1 MRSAVVLG
9 GYGNFGKSIVAA
21 LAADRSHRVVV
32 AGRDFQQARA
42 VADSVGLPAEPVAL
56 DMRATNLA
64 AELRRLDAGVV
75 VHAAGPFQG
84 QDYAVARACIEA
96 RAHYVDLA
104 DARGYVCGIGVLDE
118 AARGGD
124 VLVVSGASSVPA
136 LSSAVVDML
145 GRSSR
150 RSRASSTA
158 LRQGRSRRD
167 SPRWKECWAMSAS
180 PSSNGRAV
188 QWRTAYGWQ
197 DLVRR
202 RYPYPVGARWLGN
215 CDVPDLELFP
225 QRYAP
230 VQKVTFRA
238 GVAMTAS
245 MLTTWGASWL
255 VRAGLMTSLVPYVPR
270 LHSIALAVER
280 FGSKCSGMHVTLQGL
295 DAKSQPIS
303 RTWWLVAGNNHGPQ
317 VPCFPAIALARK
329 LLRGEVRRARRDA
342 VRGAAERRRNPRRRP
357 RSGSE
362 SGSEP
367 RLARYCCS
375 GGSRVF

>member
-9 GYGNFGKSIVAA
+9 GYGNFGKRVVAA
-21 LAADRSHRVVV
+21 LAADRACRVVV

-42 VADSVGLPAEPVAL
+42 VADSVGFPAEPVAL

-64 AELRRLDAGVV
+64 AELRWLDAGIV

-96 RAHYVDLA
+96 RAHCVDLA

-145 GRSSR
+145 GREFSQIESIEHGIT
-150 RSRASSTA
+150 SGAKPPGLA
-158 LRQGRSRRD
+158 
-167 SPRWKECWAMSAS
+167 AMEGVLGYVGK
-180 PSSNGRAV
+180 PIKQWRGG

-202 RYPYPVGARWLGN
+202 RYPYPIGARWLGN

-238 GVAMTAS
+238 GVATAAS

-255 VRAGLMTSLVPYVPR
+255 VRAGLMTSLVRYVPR
-270 LHSIALAVER
+270 LHRIALAVER

-329 LLRGEVRRARRDA
+329 LLRGEVRA
-342 VRGAAERRRNPRRRP
+342 RGAMPCVGLLSIDEILAVGRDLDLRAEV
-357 RSGSE
+357 
-362 SGSEP
+362 
-367 RLARYCCS
+367 
-375 GGSRVF
+375 SRD